1 MSVPPL
7 VEWALTRPYP
17 SARIETPLPVSRA
30 LPDAGPL
37 LFYLDADHR
46 LQGAC
51 GWGPGNS
58 VAKDVKLCERLISA
72 RIALNP
78 ASLADPH
85 VSLKHLLRG

>member
-1 MSVPPL
+1 LQTVG
-7 VEWALTRPYP
+7 V
-17 SARIETPLPVSRA
+17 ITPLTVSRA
-30 LPDAGPL
+30 LPDAGLL